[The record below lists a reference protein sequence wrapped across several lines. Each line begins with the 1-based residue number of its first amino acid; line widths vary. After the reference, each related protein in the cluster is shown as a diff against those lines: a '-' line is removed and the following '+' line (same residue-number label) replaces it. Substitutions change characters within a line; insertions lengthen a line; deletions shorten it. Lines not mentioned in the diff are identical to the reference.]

1 MAFDVHD
8 YIDLVRL
15 LQEHPEWRGELRRL
29 LLTDELLALPEI
41 VRELAEAQRR
51 TEERVGRVQ
60 EAIAALAEAQ
70 RRTEERVGRV
80 EERVGRVEERVG
92 RVEEAI
98 AALAEAQ
105 RRTEER
111 VGRVEEQIAALAE
124 AQRRTE
130 EQVRALAAAQ
140 ESFARRQEWLTT
152 VVSDLINTVG
162 ELTTTVR
169 ELTATVGNL
178 KTTVGDLKGRVLE
191 GTYRDK
197 ASSYFGPL
205 LRRLRVVDPYTLEDT
220 LRRHLSPEEFYDVL
234 LLDLLLCGQPREQ
247 PRIPD
252 LWLAVEISAV
262 VDQGDVERV
271 RRRATYLRR
280 AGYRVIPLVAGERAT
295 LGAEDEAR
303 RHQVAVMQDGRV
315 FLWQEALRAWIENA

>member
-51 TEERVGRVQ
+51 TEERVGR
-60 EAIAALAEAQ
+60 AE
-70 RRTEERVGRV
+70 EE
-80 EERVGRVEERVG
+80 
-92 RVEEAI
+92 
-98 AALAEAQ
+98 
-105 RRTEER
+105 
-111 VGRVEEQIAALAE
+111 IAALAE

-169 ELTATVGNL
+169 ELTATVGTL

-191 GTYRDK
+191 RTYHDK
-197 ASSYFGPL
+197 ASAYFGPL

-220 LRRHLSPEEFYDVL
+220 LRLHLSPEEFYDLL
-234 LLDLLLCGQPREQ
+234 LLDLLLCGQPRQQ
-247 PRIPD
+247 PEVSD

-262 VDQGDVERV
+262 VDQSDVERV
-271 RRRATYLRR
+271 RRRAVYLRR

-315 FLWQEALRAWIENA
+315 FLWEEALRAWVENA

>member
-1 MAFDVHD
+1 MNFWPCRKLSGSWPKLNDEPKSAWAACK
-8 YIDLVRL
+8 RRSL
-15 LQEHPEWRGELRRL
+15 LWPKLN
-29 LLTDELLALPEI
+29 DEPKS
-41 VRELAEAQRR
+41 VW
-51 TEERVGRVQ
+51 
-60 EAIAALAEAQ
+60 AAWKSAWA
-70 RRTEERVGRV
+70 VWKS
-80 EERVGRVEERVG
+80 
-92 RVEEAI
+92 AW
-98 AALAEAQ
+98 AAWK
-105 RRTEER
+105 R
-111 VGRVEEQIAALAE
+111 QIAALAE